1 MNLEGEIWEL
11 ELIPRLIELG
21 SQSFTGALRFE
32 NDSVI
37 KIVYFKEGNI
47 LSASTNDR
55 ADSIDEILLRSGK
68 VTRDHVKQALSKRKE
83 TETLG
88 DALLGL
94 GFIAKRELAWARRVQ
109 LIGILRSIGEWQAGS
124 FTIVADYLPKREE
137 GTAFSLPQIV
147 LELILTDQDRSKY
160 EKALESGSAVFRKSS
175 SFHDSF
181 SALGLNQE
189 AETITARIDGALT
202 AAEIASES
210 GSDAFNVYKLL
221 NALNLLGLV
230 EKAEK
235 ALEVSVPASEP
246 ALDGFEASA
255 EPALGAF
262 EASAEPT
269 MEMSLDFG
277 RNNAPIDLGG
287 ELSAQEPST
296 GDYEIPRLD
305 TDSSVP
311 PEDLDSY
318 AYDAPV
324 TEESDDLGIGYH
336 DASVSDSQEAATP
349 PPAPADGLGSIE
361 ALRNFEL
368 PASQF
373 PPIEERIAQKQE
385 RKKTLPATPVPRGRK
400 TGLIA
405 AVAIGVIAIVAAGG
419 WYYFESTKANESV
432 ASAERTAAPVKPAAA
447 KTSSDAEPA
456 KNETPTETATTA
468 AKPEPNARI
477 EIPSEMPAASA
488 KPTPVAAPTTRAPEP
503 KAPTPAPAP
512 QPASVKPASAPVT
525 PSPSKYTAQAQ
536 QYAKEAATVPFTVQ
550 FALVCRDASIENNVR
565 LGGSKIWYVPIS
577 YRGETCYKVY
587 WGRYSTREQAERG
600 VGEIPSALRSGKPSV
615 VSPGAGAR

>member
-1 MNLEGEIWEL
+1 MNLEGDIWEL

-137 GTAFSLPQIV
+137 GTAFPLPQIV

-160 EKALESGSAVFRKSS
+160 EKALESGSAVFRKSP

-181 SALGLNQE
+181 PALGLNQE
-189 AETITARIDGALT
+189 AETITARIDGVLT

-221 NALNLLGLV
+221 NALSLLGLV
-230 EKAEK
+230 EKLEK
-235 ALEVSVPASEP
+235 SLEVSSPGQEQAVA
-246 ALDGFEASA
+246 GF
-255 EPALGAF
+255 GA
-262 EASAEPT
+262 ATGAT

-277 RNNAPIDLGG
+277 RDNAAIELGD
-287 ELSAQEPST
+287 ELAAHEPS
-296 GDYEIPRLD
+296 GADFEIARLD

-311 PEDLDSY
+311 PGDLDSY
-318 AYDAPV
+318 SYEAPV
-324 TEESDDLGIGYH
+324 TEESEDLGIGYQ
-336 DASVSDSQEAATP
+336 DASAPTPRGATP
-349 PPAPADGLGSIE
+349 SPASSDGLGSIE
-361 ALRNFEL
+361 ALRNFEV
-368 PASQF
+368 PAAQF

-385 RKKTLPATPVPRGRK
+385 KRKTLNATPVPRGRR
-400 TGLIA
+400 TGIIA
-405 AVAIGVIAIVAAGG
+405 AVAAVVVVALAAAGG
-419 WYYFESTKANESV
+419 WYYFESTRATEPVVSV
-432 ASAERTAAPVKPAAA
+432 EQRPASVRPPATETTAEAAPEKGE
-447 KTSSDAEPA
+447 TSSESA
-456 KNETPTETATTA
+456 ATSAPEA
-468 AKPEPNARI
+468 AKPELNARI
-477 EIPSEMPAASA
+477 EIPAAMPAAAPRTS
-488 KPTPVAAPTTRAPEP
+488 PTPATATPRAPEP
-503 KAPTPAPAP
+503 RTATPAPA
-512 QPASVKPASAPVT
+512 QQSPAVKPAQTSVT
-525 PSPSKYTAQAQ
+525 PSASKYAAQAQ

-565 LGGSKIWYVPIS
+565 IGGSKIWYVPIS

-587 WGRYSTREQAERG
+587 WGRYSTREQADRA
-600 VGEIPSALRSGKPSV
+600 VAEIPTALRAGKPSV
-615 VSPGAGAR
+615 VSPGAGSR

>member
-109 LIGILRSIGEWQAGS
+109 LIGILRSIGEWQTGS

-137 GTAFSLPQIV
+137 GTAFALPQIV

-160 EKALESGSAVFRKSS
+160 DKALESGSAVFRKSE
-175 SFHDSF
+175 SFGDSF
-181 SALGLNQE
+181 AALGLNQE
-189 AETITARIDGALT
+189 AETITARIDGTLS

-230 EKAEK
+230 EKTEK
-235 ALEVSVPASEP
+235 SLEVSLVAPQGSFDG
-246 ALDGFEASA
+246 LDA
-255 EPALGAF
+255 PP
-262 EASAEPT
+262 EPT
-269 MEMSLDFG
+269 LEMSLDFG
-277 RNNAPIDLGG
+277 RDNVAIDLDGKF
-287 ELSAQEPST
+287 APHEPST
-296 GDYEIPRLD
+296 PEYEIPRLD

-318 AYDAPV
+318 SYEAPA
-324 TEESDDLGIGYH
+324 TDGSGDLGLGYQ
-336 DASVSDSQEAATP
+336 DTAVPVVGGAKLAP
-349 PPAPADGLGSIE
+349 PDPSEGLGSIE
-361 ALRNFEL
+361 ALRNFEV
-368 PASQF
+368 PEPQF
-373 PPIEERIAQKQE
+373 PPIEDRIAQKQD
-385 RKKTLPATPVPRGRK
+385 KKKPLSAPPARRARK

-405 AVAIGVIAIVAAGG
+405 AVAVGAIAIVAAGG
-419 WYYFESTKANESV
+419 WYYLESTKGE
-432 ASAERTAAPVKPAAA
+432 
-447 KTSSDAEPA
+447 D
-456 KNETPTETATTA
+456 
-468 AKPEPNARI
+468 
-477 EIPSEMPAASA
+477 PAASA
-488 KPTPVAAPTTRAPEP
+488 AAGTGRVEPSASETVAETKPATTATAPAPTTATPAVERPEP
-503 KAPTPAPAP
+503 NVMIEVPAAMPAKPPVVAAVPPAAQSKPVAPPPVQ
-512 QPASVKPASAPVT
+512 QPVATKPPT
-525 PSPSKYTAQAQ
+525 PSPVPATSSKYAAQAQ

-550 FALVCRDASIENNVR
+550 FALVCRDASIEGSIRN
-565 LGGSKIWYVPIS
+565 GGSKIWFVPITH
-577 YRGETCYKVY
+577 RGEACYKVY

-600 VGEIPSALRSGKPSV
+600 IAEIPASLRGGKPSV
-615 VSPGAGAR
+615 ISPGTSSR

>member
-21 SQSFTGALRFE
+21 SQAFTGALRFE

-37 KIVYFKEGNI
+37 KIVYFKEGSI

-160 EKALESGSAVFRKSS
+160 DKALESGSAVFRKSESFQGTFS
-175 SFHDSF
+175 S
-181 SALGLNQE
+181 LGLNQE
-189 AETITARIDGALT
+189 AETITSSIDGVRT

-230 EKAEK
+230 EKRENL
-235 ALEVSVPASEP
+235 LEVVAPVVPP
-246 ALDGFEASA
+246 
-255 EPALGAF
+255 AF
-262 EASAEPT
+262 EAFDTAPEST
-269 MEMSLDFG
+269 VEMGLDFG
-277 RNNAPIDLGG
+277 GAAQGMDLGG
-287 ELSAQEPST
+287 GFPTPDSSADFDGE
-296 GDYEIPRLD
+296 PRLD
-305 TDSSVP
+305 SGSSVP
-311 PEDLDSY
+311 PAELDSY
-318 AYDAPV
+318 EYQAPV
-324 TEESDDLGIGYH
+324 ADELPEDGLGSAEVEGGAH
-336 DASVSDSQEAATP
+336 ADFGAPSSADSE
-349 PPAPADGLGSIE
+349 GLGSIE

-368 PASQF
+368 PAVEV
-373 PPIEERIAQKQE
+373 PPIEERIAEKQATK
-385 RKKTLPATPVPRGRK
+385 RPFSPPPAPRAGK

-405 AVAIGVIAIVAAGG
+405 GVAIGVIAIVAVGG
-419 WYYFESTKANESV
+419 WYYLRSRPVEDPVAVAAKGPQPTPAVSETSTQTETSTEPTQTTTSASSTLPETVSVPSTAEES
-432 ASAERTAAPVKPAAA
+432 PVKATATAPPPAAA
-447 KTSSDAEPA
+447 A
-456 KNETPTETATTA
+456 
-468 AKPEPNARI
+468 
-477 EIPSEMPAASA
+477 
-488 KPTPVAAPTTRAPEP
+488 TRAPEA
-503 KAPTPAPAP
+503 KAPTPSPATQQPKATTPAP
-512 QPASVKPASAPVT
+512 VPA
-525 PSPSKYTAQAQ
+525 PSGKYAGQAQ

-565 LGGSKIWYVPIS
+565 IGGSKIWYVPIT
-577 YRGETCYKVY
+577 YRGESCYKVY
-587 WGRYSTREQAERG
+587 WGRYTSRDEAERG
-600 VGEIPSALRSGKPSV
+600 VAEIPASLRGGKPSV
-615 VSPGAGAR
+615 VSPGSGSQ

>member
-160 EKALESGSAVFRKSS
+160 ERALESGSAVFRKST
-175 SFHDSF
+175 SFDESF
-181 SALGLNQE
+181 SSLGLNQE
-189 AETITARIDGALT
+189 AEAITARIDGVLT
-202 AAEIASES
+202 AADIASES

-230 EKAEK
+230 QKVEES
-235 ALEVSVPASEP
+235 LEVSGAGSVS
-246 ALDGFEASA
+246 ALEGFDV
-255 EPALGAF
+255 
-262 EASAEPT
+262 SAEPT

-277 RNNAPIDLGG
+277 RSDAAIDLGG
-287 ELSAQEPST
+287 QVSAPEPSIDDT
-296 GDYEIPRLD
+296 EIPRLD

-318 AYDAPV
+318 SYDAPV
-324 TEESDDLGIGYH
+324 TEESDELGIAYQDLGVPG
-336 DASVSDSQEAATP
+336 SREAVTTP
-349 PPAPADGLGSIE
+349 PASSEGLGSIE

-368 PASQF
+368 PATQF
-373 PPIEERIAQKQE
+373 PPIEERIAQKHE
-385 RKKTLPATPVPRGRK
+385 RKKTLTATPAPRGKR

-405 AVAIGVIAIVAAGG
+405 AVAVGVVALGAAAG
-419 WYYFESTKANESV
+419 WYYFESTKVGESA
-432 ASAERTAAPVKPAAA
+432 ASVEKTPAPVKSAA
-447 KTSSDAEPA
+447 
-456 KNETPTETATTA
+456 TETGVDAAPATGETSAESTTA
-468 AKPEPNARI
+468 ARPEANARI
-477 EIPSEMPAASA
+477 EIPPEMPAAPA
-488 KPTPVAAPTTRAPEP
+488 KASPAPAQTTRAPEP
-503 KAPTPAPAP
+503 VATTSAPVPPPPAVKPTP
-512 QPASVKPASAPVT
+512 APVT
-525 PSPSKYTAQAQ
+525 PSASKYAAQAQ
-536 QYAKEAATVPFTVQ
+536 QYAKDAATVPFTVQ

-600 VGEIPSALRSGKPSV
+600 VAEIPAALRGGKPSV
-615 VSPGAGAR
+615 VSPGGGTR

>member
-189 AETITARIDGALT
+189 AETITARIDGVLT

-230 EKAEK
+230 EKAERS
-235 ALEVSVPASEP
+235 LEVLAPGSEP
-246 ALDGFEASA
+246 ALH
-255 EPALGAF
+255 AF

-277 RNNAPIDLGG
+277 RNDTSIDLGG
-287 ELSAQEPST
+287 ELSAAEPST

-318 AYDAPV
+318 SYDAP
-324 TEESDDLGIGYH
+324 
-336 DASVSDSQEAATP
+336 A
-349 PPAPADGLGSIE
+349 PPASSGGLGSIE

-368 PASQF
+368 PAAQF
-373 PPIEERIAQKQE
+373 PPIEERIVQKQE
-385 RKKTLPATPVPRGRK
+385 RKKTLNATPVPRGRR

-405 AVAIGVIAIVAAGG
+405 TVAVGVVAIAAAAG
-419 WYYFESTKANESV
+419 WYYVESTRATEAV
-432 ASAERTAAPVKPAAA
+432 ASVEKMPAAVKPSAA
-447 KTSSDAEPA
+447 KSGSDAEPA
-456 KNETPTETATTA
+456 KNETSTESPATA
-468 AKPEPNARI
+468 ARPEPNARI
-477 EIPSEMPAASA
+477 EIPSEMPAAPA
-488 KPTPVAAPTTRAPEP
+488 KPSPAVAPTTRAPEP
-503 KAPTPAPAP
+503 KAPAPPPTTQPSVVKPAPAP
-512 QPASVKPASAPVT
+512 LT
-525 PSPSKYTAQAQ
+525 PSASKYAAQSQ

-565 LGGSKIWYVPIS
+565 LGGSKIWYVPIG

-587 WGRYSTREQAERG
+587 WGRYSTRQQAEQG
-600 VGEIPSALRSGKPSV
+600 VAEIPAALRGGKPSV

>member
-109 LIGILRSIGEWQAGS
+109 LIGILRSIGEWQTGS

-137 GTAFSLPQIV
+137 GTAFALPQIV

-160 EKALESGSAVFRKSS
+160 EKALESGAAVFRKSE
-175 SFHDSF
+175 SFGDSF
-181 SALGLNQE
+181 AALGLNQE
-189 AETITARIDGALT
+189 AETITARIDGVLS

-221 NALNLLGLV
+221 NALNLLGLIAKT
-230 EKAEK
+230 EKS
-235 ALEVSVPASEP
+235 LEVSFASP
-246 ALDGFEASA
+246 PVAFDGLDA
-255 EPALGAF
+255 PP
-262 EASAEPT
+262 EPT
-269 MEMSLDFG
+269 VEMSLDYG
-277 RNNAPIDLGG
+277 RDNVAIDLDGKF
-287 ELSAQEPST
+287 APHEPST
-296 GDYEIPRLD
+296 TDDEIPRLD

-311 PEDLDSY
+311 PEDFDSY
-318 AYDAPV
+318 SYEPPATDDSV
-324 TEESDDLGIGYH
+324 DLGKGYQ
-336 DASVSDSQEAATP
+336 DAVERGGGAKLTP
-349 PPAPADGLGSIE
+349 PKPSEGLGSIE
-361 ALRNFEL
+361 ALRHFEV
-368 PASQF
+368 PEVQF
-373 PPIEERIAQKQE
+373 PPIEDRIAE
-385 RKKTLPATPVPRGRK
+385 KKDKKKPLSPPPAQPARR

-405 AVAIGVIAIVAAGG
+405 AVAVGAIAIAAVGG
-419 WYYFESTKANESV
+419 WYYLESTKVGEPV
-432 ASAERTAAPVKPAAA
+432 ASASAVTAQAAPSTSETVTGAKPAA
-447 KTSSDAEPA
+447 
-456 KNETPTETATTA
+456 TA
-468 AKPEPNARI
+468 ADPTTSVAPPSVARPEPNAMI
-477 EIPSEMPAASA
+477 EMPAAASA
-488 KPTPVAAPTTRAPEP
+488 KPPVAAAPPPATQSKAATTPPVQQPVTANPPAAPS
-503 KAPTPAPAP
+503 PAPAL
-512 QPASVKPASAPVT
+512 SG
-525 PSPSKYTAQAQ
+525 KYSAQAQ
-536 QYAKEAATVPFTVQ
+536 QYAREAATVPFTVQ
-550 FALVCRDASIENNVR
+550 FALVCRDASIEGSVR
-565 LGGSKIWYVPIS
+565 NGGSNIWFVPITH
-577 YRGETCYKVY
+577 RGEACYKVY

-600 VGEIPSALRSGKPSV
+600 IAEIPASLRGGKPSV
-615 VSPGAGAR
+615 ISPGTSSR